1 MGILTEFNE
10 LRKSIFG
17 WLYVFLAFSG
27 FFFLFGLKEVEIL
40 GRKTLLP
47 LPAVHSFS
55 AQFFEIIQKN
65 LLPSDV
71 KLMVTGPLAAFLAQT
86 WISIALAFLVSFPLL
101 IYKIT
106 GYLSPALFDKE
117 KKAALRILAPS
128 ALLFFG
134 GCLFGY
140 FVLIPPT
147 FKILY
152 QYAKTIGAV
161 QFFSVSEFIGSV
173 FGLVITT
180 GVLFLLPV
188 FMTLLTN
195 LGIVGPDFWKNN
207 WRYAIL
213 IFLIF
218 SAIITPDGSG
228 ITMMLLSAPMAGL
241 YGAGM
246 MMARIKNR
254 E

>member
-1 MGILTEFNE
+1 MGILAEFNE
-10 LRKSIFG
+10 LRKSIFN

-27 FFFLFGLKEVEIL
+27 FFFLFGLKEVEIF
-40 GRKTLLP
+40 GTNIFLP
-47 LPAVHSFS
+47 LPAARSFS
-55 AQFFEIIQKN
+55 SRIFEMLQKD
-65 LLPSDV
+65 LLPSGV
-71 KLMVTGPLAAFLAQT
+71 RLIVTNPLAAFLAQC
-86 WISIALAFLVSFPLL
+86 WISAALAFLVSFPLL
-101 IYKIT
+101 VYKIA
-106 GYLSPALFDKE
+106 GYLSPALYDKE
-117 KKAALRILAPS
+117 RKAAFKILFPAIV
-128 ALLFFG
+128 LFAI

-152 QYAKTIGAV
+152 SYAQSLGAV

-173 FGLVITT
+173 FGLAITT

-188 FMTLLTN
+188 FMVLLTN
-195 LGIVGPDFWKNN
+195 LGVVNSDFWRKN
-207 WRYAIL
+207 WRYALL

-228 ITMMLLSAPMAGL
+228 ITMLLLSAPMTGL

-246 MMARIKNR
+246 LIARIKNR
-254 E
+254 Q